1 MSLGRPVKTD
11 PGVKVIR
18 TVCPFGCGIGC
29 GVLAHVKDG
38 VLVKVEPSDH
48 PGTSHICV

>member
-11 PGVKVIR
+11 PGKVIR
-18 TVCPFGCGIGC
+18 TVCPFGC

-38 VLVKVEPSDH
+38 VLIKVEPSDH
-48 PGTSHICV
+48 PSVVSS